1 MRLLICTD
9 RIGALASVDAGA
21 ALGRAFV
28 AAKPEAQVAVVP
40 MAAAGADLQQ
50 ALAELGD
57 DAVVVSAPTDGAVPE
72 PGIDLHASTF
82 ELGVR
87 LADAL
92 AQHPR
97 RVVVDVTGVRAHDG
111 GAGLLAA
118 LGATADVPLNKGV
131 GALAGLTN
139 LDVSAARAAV
149 GDTELVAVIDPAQL
163 GDLLLGLR
171 GLTARRGHATGTD
184 PAIMLATD
192 ASLGALA
199 GALGVQDAP
208 GMGAAGGSL
217 VALNAVGAWL
227 TSGPALCAAVA
238 GLEKTAALA
247 DVIVTGGDHFDFVR
261 RGGPVV
267 GEVISL
273 AERTLR
279 PCVAV
284 ARSVE
289 VSSRELR
296 TFGVEIAY
304 TLGGGPELGGDELSA
319 RAAGMANS
327 WTW

>member
-1 MRLLICTD
+1 
-9 RIGALASVDAGA
+9 
-21 ALGRAFV
+21 
-28 AAKPEAQVAVVP
+28 
-40 MAAAGADLQQ
+40 
-50 ALAELGD
+50 
-57 DAVVVSAPTDGAVPE
+57 
-72 PGIDLHASTF
+72 
-82 ELGVR
+82 
-87 LADAL
+87 
-92 AQHPR
+92 
-97 RVVVDVTGVRAHDG
+97 
-111 GAGLLAA
+111 
-118 LGATADVPLNKGV
+118 
-131 GALAGLTN
+131 
-139 LDVSAARAAV
+139 
-149 GDTELVAVIDPAQL
+149 
-163 GDLLLGLR
+163 
-171 GLTARRGHATGTD
+171 
-184 PAIMLATD
+184 
-192 ASLGALA
+192 
-199 GALGVQDAP
+199 
-208 GMGAAGGSL
+208 
-217 VALNAVGAWL
+217 VALSAVGAWL

-247 DVIVTGGDHFDFVR
+247 DVIVTGGDHLDFVR